1 MRRREP
7 TPLTRLLRALAFV
20 VAMVLLFDGRVL
32 SLWADSLKDL
42 RARALFTGIVGPLTR
57 LTRVHGLERAEA
69 GMNGV
74 FKIALSGSSDGSSV
88 RIGRSPT
95 ARNGVAQGIPAAQ
108 GESALPQSS
117 AAQTEA
123 VAIEVPS
130 PKPEPSSKPDGTVE
144 ISDSVFYPDY
154 YRSFSFSAR
163 TAAAEATEAA
173 ETVHQAMPQNLLFI
187 GDSLLGSMA
196 GSLKR
201 SAPKHPDYSIQLEY
215 GISSALV
222 QSVYCDWQ
230 KRLERLLSESDYDCV
245 VIFLGANDGIGIHVN
260 GVDLA
265 FDSEAW
271 REEYQGRVRKLLKA
285 IDGKAKRIYWLG
297 TPPMRKQTYGDK
309 MKRINELV
317 AQVCAEFPNAAYLDL
332 FPLLGDSSGRYQ
344 AAMNFDGE
352 LKTVRAEDGIHFSQA
367 GAQLLTDF
375 VFGRLGRDSSA
386 GEDRGTADRPSPEGL
401 SWVSGPAPG
410 PSP

>member
-7 TPLTRLLRALAFV
+7 TPLTRLLRALATV

-42 RARALFTGIVGPLTR
+42 RARALFSGIIGPLTK
-57 LTRVHGLERAEA
+57 LTRAHGLERPEA
-69 GMNGV
+69 GMGGA

-88 RIGRSPT
+88 RIGR
-95 ARNGVAQGIPAAQ
+95 A
-108 GESALPQSS
+108 PQVQ
-117 AAQTEA
+117 AVPIEA
-123 VAIEVPS
+123 PR

-144 ISDSVFYPDY
+144 ISDSIFYPDY
-154 YRSFSFSAR
+154 YRSFSFQAQAGDTALPEAKVR
-163 TAAAEATEAA
+163 ETAAQAE
-173 ETVHQAMPQNLLFI
+173 PRNLLFI

-201 SAPKHPDYSIQLEY
+201 SAPKHAEYSIQLEY

-230 KRLERLLSESDYDCV
+230 KRLELLLSESRYDCV
-245 VIFLGANDGIGIHVN
+245 IVFLGANDGIGIHSG

-271 REEYQGRVRKLLKA
+271 RQEYQGRVRKLLKA
-285 IDGKAKRIYWLG
+285 MDEKTERIYWLG
-297 TPPMRKQTYGDK
+297 TPPMRKQAYGGK

-317 AQVCAEFPNAAYLDL
+317 AQVCAEFPKVAYLDL
-332 FPLLGDSSGRYQ
+332 VPLLGDSAGRYRV
-344 AAMNFDGE
+344 AMYVDGE
-352 LKTVRAEDGIHFSQA
+352 LKTVRTEDGIHFTQA

-375 VFGRLGRDSSA
+375 VFGTLGQDLSA
-386 GEDRGTADRPSPEGL
+386 GEDRGTADRPSPAGL
-401 SWVSGPAPG
+401 SWESGPARG